1 VATKVGKNI
10 SSGTAGGTAIEGKV
24 LKLLN
29 SMQVVSEYIDVEM
42 ANLNIHLTETTLQHY
57 SDTIQHKWIRKA

>member
-1 VATKVGKNI
+1 VGTRVGKNATV
-10 SSGTAGGTAIEGKV
+10 GANNTGAQIEQKV

-42 ANLNIHLTETTLQHY
+42 ANLNIHL
-57 SDTIQHKWIRKA
+57 A